1 MSYIQNRVM
10 SVVPIG
16 GVATLT
22 PNSGGSVGPT
32 AGTIN
37 LLGGTGISTVGNPGT
52 STVTINLTGVTNLTY
67 TSVNHAASPY
77 TVLTSDDYISCDV
90 TGGAIT
96 VKLPNAPVVGK
107 VWIIKDKVG
116 LAAANN
122 ITVTTVGG
130 AVLIDGATSYILNT
144 AYESANVIFNGTSY
158 EIY

>member
-1 MSYIQNRVM
+1 MSYIQNRLM

-16 GVATLT
+16 GIATLT
-22 PNSGGSVGPT
+22 GDSGGSVSPLVGNV
-32 AGTIN
+32 N
-37 LLGGTGISTVGNPGT
+37 LISGTGISVVGNPAT
-52 STVTINLTGVTNLTY
+52 HTLTISTTGVTNLTY
-67 TSVNHAASPY
+67 RTVLFPASPY
-77 TVLTSDDYISCDV
+77 TVVTADDYISCDV

-116 LAAANN
+116 LAASNN
-122 ITVTTVGG
+122 TTITTVGG
-130 AVLIDGATSYILNT
+130 AVLIDGATSYVLNT